1 MVIFHCYVSLPEG
14 KPPFSYGFPM
24 VFLLKPPCFRSCFR
38 PEELVPRQLP
48 VEALEEMI
56 ARGDSDADG
65 KVTEDDFYV
74 AGLGGVGRFSKF
86 ST

>member
-1 MVIFHCYVSLPEG
+1 MF
-14 KPPFSYGFPM
+14 PPSW
-24 VFLLKPPCFRSCFR
+24 RI
-38 PEELVPRQLP
+38 VPRQLP

-56 ARGDSDADG
+56 ARADSDADG

-74 AGLGGVGRFSKF
+74 AGIGGDGRFSKF